1 MRVTLRNEGKRR
13 DAPVD
18 GEKIW
23 NYVPSRTWHR
33 ALSQEEYEI
42 YYEDGEWGLYAGE
55 LAEEE
60 RSVHG
65 DASDESDEEDE
76 GGREGGETSEA
87 HTKAW
92 EPPGS

>member
-1 MRVTLRNEGKRR
+1 MRVTLRNEGKLR
-13 DAPVD
+13 DDPVD

-23 NYVPSRTWHR
+23 TYIRSRRWHR
-33 ALSQEEYEI
+33 TLSKEEYEI
-42 YYEDGEWGLYAGE
+42 YYEDGEWGLYAGK

-76 GGREGGETSEA
+76 GGREGGETLKA
-87 HTKAW
+87 RTKA
-92 EPPGS
+92 